1 MIADILFLMFAGVL
15 LLGACGVV
23 MAKNPMY
30 CVLFMILCFFN
41 ASGIFILLGAE
52 FLGLLLIMVY
62 VGAIAVMFLFV
73 LMTIDIDFAI
83 LKQGFATYLPIGV
96 LIAGTLLAELIVATQ
111 SGLFSP
117 TVVTP
122 QLPLNTDVT
131 NTETLGNI
139 LFTNYLLPFQGAGMI
154 LLIAMVGAIV
164 LAHRQREGVRRQD
177 VNKQI
182 ARTVEDSLALTQPS
196 VGKGVKATHWQ
207 PKSVEK

>member
-1 MIADILFLMFAGVL
+1 MLADILFLMFAGIL
-15 LLGACGVV
+15 LLGACGVI
-23 MAKNPMY
+23 MAKNPMH
-30 CVLFMILCFFN
+30 CILFMILCFFN

-73 LMTIDIDFAI
+73 LMTIDIDFAV
-83 LKQGFATYLPIGV
+83 LKEGFAHYLPVGV
-96 LIAGTLLAELIVATQ
+96 LIAGTLLAELVIATQ
-111 SGLFSP
+111 SGLFAP
-117 TVVTP
+117 KVVTP
-122 QLPLNTDVT
+122 QLVLNTDMT

-139 LFTNYLLPFQGAGMI
+139 LFTNYVLPFQGAGLI
-154 LLIAMVGAIV
+154 LLTAMIGAIV
-164 LAHRQREGVRRQD
+164 LAHRQREGVRRQN

-182 ARTVEDSLALTQPS
+182 SRTVEDAIKLTQPR